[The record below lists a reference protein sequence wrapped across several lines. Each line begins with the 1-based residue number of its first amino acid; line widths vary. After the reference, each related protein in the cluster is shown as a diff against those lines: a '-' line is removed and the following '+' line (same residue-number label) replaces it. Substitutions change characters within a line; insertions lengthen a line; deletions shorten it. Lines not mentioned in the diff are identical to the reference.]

1 MTSSAAVPFVI
12 RREHGVARLREIT
25 ATREVSHGLLRLA
38 GNAIVAQWSTD
49 RETSRVGRE
58 IRVDH
63 ELGPVED
70 VELPLDGLA
79 GAQVRWRILPWPPR
93 WQLVLRAA
101 DLRAFERLAGA
112 ARLPLTHPAELVLDL
127 RHRDRAVA
135 REFALDL
142 SLALADEAVRLAERE
157 TRPALR
163 PTTSAVSA
171 AARRV
176 G

>member
-1 MTSSAAVPFVI
+1 MPVPASLAF
-12 RREHGVARLREIT
+12 RSGAPHD
-25 ATREVSHGLLRLA
+25 LL
-38 GNAIVAQWSTD
+38 G
-49 RETSRVGRE
+49 
-58 IRVDH
+58 
-63 ELGPVED
+63 
-70 VELPLDGLA
+70 
-79 GAQVRWRILPWPPR
+79 

-142 SLALADEAVRLAERE
+142 SLALAEEAVRLAERE